1 MLFSFNK
8 FWKTLLSL
16 GAGAVAC
23 EFVGFELTVV
33 SLLVLIL
40 YKNTSNSEHLFQF
53 CPIYGVA
60 HPVIKKGKKNTQV
73 FLVRHI
79 PDPEKGDVSQVGPFH
94 NEKEAINTCVHFLK
108 KGTCSW
114 LVRCDG

>member
-16 GAGAVAC
+16 GGAAIAC

-40 YKNTSNSEHLFQF
+40 YKNTSNSEHLF
-53 CPIYGVA
+53 
-60 HPVIKKGKKNTQV
+60 
-73 FLVRHI
+73 
-79 PDPEKGDVSQVGPFH
+79 
-94 NEKEAINTCVHFLK
+94 
-108 KGTCSW
+108 
-114 LVRCDG
+114 